1 MCRLLAAVSR
11 QPQAISPHLA
21 QLARIARNSKEYQGH
36 GWGCAW
42 IEDGR
47 WRVYRDIRPIW
58 EDSIDRFG
66 RTRFLLAHARSAFRD
81 EDIVVENNM
90 PFIDGPHVF
99 VFNGELHGVR
109 IREEGR
115 IGAEKLFRFIRRF
128 DRGDMLAALKK
139 SIPIVQRRSSY
150 VRAANIVIG
159 DGEKLYLHSSYRE
172 DPEYFTLHMK
182 KTADE
187 ALVCS
192 ERYAPETEGWSS
204 IRNGEFMEVSI

>member
-1 MCRLLAAVSR
+1 MCRILAVMSR
-11 QPQAISPHLA
+11 RPLAISPHLE
-21 QLARIARNSKEYQGH
+21 QLARIARDSREYQGH

-58 EDSIDRFG
+58 EDSFDRFG
-66 RTRFLLAHARSAFRD
+66 QTRFLLAHARSAFRN

-90 PFIDGPHVF
+90 PFIDGPHAF
-99 VFNGELHGVR
+99 IFNGELHGVR
-109 IREEGR
+109 IRAEGR

-128 DRGDMLAALKK
+128 DGGDMLAALKK
-139 SIPIVQRRSSY
+139 SLPIVQRRSAY

-172 DPEYFTLHMK
+172 DPEYFTMHMR

-187 ALVCS
+187 VLVCS
-192 ERYAPETEGWSS
+192 ERYAPEADGWAPV
-204 IRNGEFMEVSI
+204 RNGEFMEVSL